1 MSDYVVGLLA
11 IARYCD
17 IHLYMLYLYFLLFN
31 LLRIAVKN

>member
-17 IHLYMLYLYFLLFN
+17 IHLYMYRCIYIFYYL
-31 LLRIAVKN
+31 I